1 MPTAVAPRGKTID
14 FLVGAQST
22 FGTPATGNYTK
33 TYIRSHSLIMK
44 QPFAN
49 DPVLGLPRTN
59 NRDVTA
65 PAPGLI
71 TLAGNIVVPLDYNH
85 IGVWLA
91 AAFGAATN
99 SGSADPY
106 THIFTSGGETLPFLT
121 GEVEIQMP
129 ADGPIFMQYGSL
141 LVSKFTLDASRAAGE
156 EKMTFDMMGQ
166 VEAQNSASAGG
177 TPATPW
183 ARDMVQAAIGAFN
196 VNGEPA
202 ANILKISA
210 TYDNKPKAQEY
221 LGNSTGLISGIDLD
235 GDVDVL
241 RHPAIALPRHHDV
254 CARHSADGLRGHHPL
269 LARIGSPGAVRCT
282 EHATGAGGRRNPR
295 SCWYRADVHVPLRA
309 KLFGADAHHDLEKPG
324 ADLRHRPL
332 GAERELPCWFL
343 VFKILPPSRFRSA
356 REHRSGCGR
365 RPSWKSSAPA
375 PMSFH

>member
-49 DPVLGLPRTN
+49 DPVLGLPRNN
-59 NRDVTA
+59 NRDATA

-91 AAFGAATN
+91 AAFGAATDT
-99 SGSADPY
+99 GSADPY
-106 THIFTSGGETLPFLT
+106 THIFTSGSETLPFLT
-121 GEVEIQMP
+121 PEVEIQMP
-129 ADGPIFMQYGSL
+129 AGGPIFMQYGSL

-221 LGNSTGLISGIDLD
+221 LGNSSGLISGIDLD
-235 GDVDVL
+235 DESTFSGTL
-241 RHPAIALPRHHDV
+241 QL
-254 CARHSADGLRGHHPL
+254 
-269 LARIGSPGAVRCT
+269 
-282 EHATGAGGRRNPR
+282 
-295 SCWYRADVHVPLRA
+295 
-309 KLFGADAHHDLEKPG
+309 
-324 ADLRHRPL
+324 
-332 GAERELPCWFL
+332 
-343 VFKILPPSRFRSA
+343 RFRDTTMYALGIAQTAFEGTILYSRA
-356 REHRSGCGR
+356 SGRLVQFDAPNMRLEPAGVEIQGPAGIEQTFTFRCEQ
-365 RPSWKSSAPA
+365 SSSAPMLTTTLKNLV
-375 PMSFH
+375 PTYGIGP